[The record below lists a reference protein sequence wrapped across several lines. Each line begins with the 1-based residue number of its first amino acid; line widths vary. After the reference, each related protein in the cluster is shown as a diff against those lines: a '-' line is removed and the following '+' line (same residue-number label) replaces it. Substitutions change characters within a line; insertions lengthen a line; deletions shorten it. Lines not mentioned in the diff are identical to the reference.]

1 MIALLD
7 ADILCYRVAAT
18 TEDEPE
24 GYAIS
29 TMATSLEDLMLF
41 DLEDVYEFELYLT
54 GKGNFRYDIAKTA
67 PYKGNRIDKPRPK
80 HLPALREYVKWA
92 FAAVETEGQE
102 ADDAIG
108 IRATE
113 LGTDNCIIVSI
124 DKDFLQIPGW
134 HYNFNKRE
142 KKWVTP
148 DQGLRFFYTQ
158 ILTGDTADN
167 VKGAPGIG
175 PKKAEKILA
184 DAKTEY
190 DLYQCCVEVMG
201 AERVLEDARLL
212 WLRRTPNEMWEP
224 PTEKETK

>member
-7 ADILCYRVAAT
+7 ADILCYRVAVV

-24 GYAIS
+24 RYAVS

-54 GKGNFRYDIAKTA
+54 GKNNFRYEIAKTA
-67 PYKGNRIDKPRPK
+67 PYKGNRDGKARPR

-92 FAAVETEGQE
+92 FGAVETEGQE

-113 LGTDNCIIVSI
+113 LGVDNCIIVSI

-148 DQGLRFFYTQ
+148 EEGLRFFYTQ

-167 VKGAPGIG
+167 VKGAPGVG

-184 DAKTEY
+184 DAKTEAQ
-190 DLYQCCVEVMG
+190 LYQCCVEVMG
-201 AERVLEDARLL
+201 EDRVLEDARLL
-212 WLRRTPNEMWEP
+212 WLRRTPNELWEP
-224 PTEKETK
+224 PNA

>member
-24 GYAIS
+24 GYALT

-54 GKGNFRYDIAKTA
+54 GKNNFRYEIAKTA
-67 PYKGNRIDKPRPK
+67 PYKGNRVDKPRPK

-92 FAAVETEGQE
+92 FGAVETDGQE
-102 ADDAIG
+102 ADDAIA

-113 LGTDNCIIVSI
+113 LGVDECVIVSI
-124 DKDFLQIPGW
+124 DKDFLQVPGW

-142 KKWVTP
+142 KTWVTP
-148 DQGLRFFYTQ
+148 EQGLRFFYSQ
-158 ILTGDTADN
+158 VLTGDIADN

-190 DLYQCCVEVMG
+190 DLYQSCVEVMG
-201 AERVLEDARLL
+201 EERVLEDARLL
-212 WLRRTPNEMWEP
+212 WLRRYENQMWEP
-224 PTEKETK
+224 PNETV